1 MEKPS
6 PSYDISPRFALQHTR
21 DHSEKNE
28 RYYDRMAT
36 RGIPVLR
43 DNDGEEHK
51 PVWRGD
57 HSFSSDAATYSLI
70 HFIEPEVKREHPDW
84 GNTQIHEHAVER
96 FHKRLA
102 QDLSSERR
110 ENAHEES
117 VVRWRP
123 VTSVDGFVEL
133 ATEYG
138 GTTVTLSELWEHTKE
153 YAAFVGNPAAYNS
166 EEHRA
171 QLLMQDKLMNG
182 SSNGF
187 VSVLSHPDAIRY
199 VQVWEKSEN
208 GDVLSHHVDL
218 YAATGKDFSQQ
229 EATELIQHL
238 SDFHGQ
244 RTETGVPDAE
254 HTYAHFFVTKGV
266 VLTDDIRTIAIAQ
279 SVSVDTLSHARE
291 TVDVQRQ
298 HISVGQVVIT
308 DVAEGARQ
316 IGKHLRDQIEEKIR
330 EIQRRTTSPDA
341 VSFPAKPGAKEG
353 QKAAVGAPVLKGRTE
368 KEKEITA
375 RSRHTPDAAGQK
387 PEMMS
392 LLTDWWIS
400 HTMLR
405 YVSLVPVAPEA
416 ALYWFTLPAVVDT
429 QKPQVEKKPV
439 KVKSPGNEPVRQVTV
454 RHSVSDIWKS
464 FVVRMK
470 ETIASRTKRTVV
482 TEKNTR
488 IKQHGGAPVTASEGG
503 VGPDV
508 RTRQSEISG
517 VSTWY
522 EVLHTLSRFMGEG
535 DESRVIGAYKE
546 NARADVHDGM
556 GGLADRR
563 DERSV
568 SVGRFMFALVLWWF
582 FQPVV
587 SDGAQAAKLKDG
599 LAAGGGKQKHDP
611 VREENNPHQQEGT
624 PWMLLAIIWYLS
636 MIRESAMTGAQP
648 TAQKQGVRAK
658 RKRKTARLPQHGI
671 IFAFAS

>member
-6 PSYDISPRFALQHTR
+6 PSYDISPRFALHHTR
-21 DHSEKNE
+21 DNSEKNE

-57 HSFSSDAATYSLI
+57 HSFSSDAATYSLM
-70 HFIEPEVKREHPDW
+70 HFIEPEMKREHPDW
-84 GNTQIHEHAVER
+84 GDAKVHEHAVER

-117 VVRWRP
+117 VVKWQ
-123 VTSVDGFVEL
+123 VTTSADGSMEL

-138 GTTVTLSELWEHTKE
+138 GTMVTLSELWEHTRE

-279 SVSVDTLSHARE
+279 SVSVDTLSYVRE
-291 TVDVQRQ
+291 TVDVRRQ
-298 HISVGQVVIT
+298 HISVGHAVIADT
-308 DVAEGARQ
+308 LEGAHQ
-316 IGKHLRDQIEEKIR
+316 MGKYLRDQIEEKIR
-330 EIQRRTTSPDA
+330 EIKRRTTSPA
-341 VSFPAKPGAKEG
+341 AISVPAKSGTKEG
-353 QKAAVGAPVLKGRTE
+353 HKAAAIAPVMKYRRE
-368 KEKEITA
+368 KEKGMTA
-375 RSRHTPDAAGQK
+375 QSRYAPEAVRQK

-416 ALYWFTLPAVVDT
+416 ALYWFALPTVADT
-429 QKPQVEKKPV
+429 KKPKSEKKPV
-439 KVKSPGNEPVRQVTV
+439 KGKLPGTETVRQVFAP
-454 RHSVSDIWKS
+454 HALSDIWKS

-470 ETIASRTKRTVV
+470 ESLPLRTKRGGIR
-482 TEKNTR
+482 EKNTETQQR
-488 IKQHGGAPVTASEGG
+488 VGVPTTMKEKRVVSGSNGAETEAHILSL
-503 VGPDV
+503 
-508 RTRQSEISG
+508 
-517 VSTWY
+517 WY
-522 EVLHTLSRFMGEG
+522 EAVKILSRFMDAGEM
-535 DESRVIGAYKE
+535 SRVSGATKG
-546 NARADVHDGM
+546 DVRVRTPDRM
-556 GGLADRR
+556 DMRDRR
-563 DERSV
+563 DEQSV
-568 SVGRFMFALVLWWF
+568 SVGRFMFALVLWWLLRSS
-582 FQPVV
+582 V
-587 SDGAQAAKLKDG
+587 SDPASITKPKDAAT
-599 LAAGGGKQKHDP
+599 AESRKQKYIIN
-611 VREENNPHQQEGT
+611 EEADSPRQQEGT
-624 PWMLLAIIWYLS
+624 PCMLLAIIWYLS

-648 TAQKQGVRAK
+648 TAPKQGVRAK
-658 RKRKTARLPQHGI
+658 RKRKTAHLPRHGI
-671 IFAFAS
+671 IFVFAS